1 MNYSQKGKGT
11 SESQLTLFS
20 LIILQYN
27 FKHTQII
34 ITTNTYEIMLSIY
47 NGPLDG
53 NNIEYILSFLA
64 CCPILHIQ

>member
-1 MNYSQKGKGT
+1 MNYSQKGNGT

-27 FKHTQII
+27 FKQTQII
-34 ITTNTYEIMLSIY
+34 ITSNTYKIMLSIY

-53 NNIEYILSFLA
+53 NNIKYVLSFLA
-64 CCPILHIQ
+64 CCPILQTQ